1 MVEIPYNK
9 IIEFLRGIV
18 PFNELPREVLSGL
31 PQKISIDY
39 FPRES
44 LILKQDGSSCDYLYI
59 IQTGAVEKT
68 VRKDDIFL
76 EYKAENDFF
85 GSASLINRT
94 GPEFNVRAY
103 EDTVCYLLPRETFDE
118 LMQNHAG
125 FHEYFALRYFC
136 ASRGIGYSDL
146 PIRRLL
152 VQCHGRRPGQTETAN
167 MLTLSGNLFCGQI
180 DGP

>member
-18 PFNELPREVLSGL
+18 PFNELPQEVLSGL

-44 LILKQDGSSCDYLYI
+44 LILEQDGSPCDYLYI

-68 VRKDDIFL
+68 VRKDGVDILL

-85 GSASLINRT
+85 GSASLIN
-94 GPEFNVRAY
+94 GLINMICWHIAWDGSEN
-103 EDTVCYLLPRETFDE
+103 
-118 LMQNHAG
+118 
-125 FHEYFALRYFC
+125 
-136 ASRGIGYSDL
+136 SR
-146 PIRRLL
+146 
-152 VQCHGRRPGQTETAN
+152 
-167 MLTLSGNLFCGQI
+167 
-180 DGP
+180 